1 MTEYTFQVTLIASI
15 RVKAETAADAEHKLR
30 EALAAS
36 DANLGMLDD
45 EPIVVTVEI
54 EGDLD
59 LIDAVESA
67 CGGTPRVLSLTHS
80 QPDAATAASIGG

>member
-1 MTEYTFQVTLIASI
+1 MTEFTFQVTLIASI
-15 RVKAETAADAEHKLR
+15 RVKAETITDAEHKLR

-45 EPIVVTVEI
+45 EPIVVPIGI

-59 LIDAVESA
+59 LIDAME
-67 CGGTPRVLSLTHS
+67 TPARRGRLRRPL
-80 QPDAATAASIGG
+80 

>member
-1 MTEYTFQVTLIASI
+1 MTEFTFQVTLIASI
-15 RVKAETAADAEHKLR
+15 CVKAGTTADAEHKLR

-36 DANLGMLDD
+36 DANLGMFDD

-59 LIDAVESA
+59 LIDAIECPCA
-67 CGGTPRVLSLTHS
+67 E
-80 QPDAATAASIGG
+80 

>member
-1 MTEYTFQVTLIASI
+1 MTEFTFQVTLIASI
-15 RVKAETAADAEHKLR
+15 HVKAETRADAEHKLR

-45 EPIVVTVEI
+45 EPIVVAIEI

-59 LIDAVESA
+59 LIDAVQSA
-67 CGGTPRVLSLTHS
+67 GGEPLRVLSL
-80 QPDAATAASIGG
+80 